1 MCESL
6 SLDRHLIYRCSAGH
20 ISFAK
25 DLRHCG
31 MKGCELSVD
40 VISERE
46 IDWFYKINPTGL
58 AINEND
64 LNRIIKDKNMPEDVK
79 NAIREIFP
87 HAARKKRLWF
97 S

>member
-6 SLDRHLIYRCSAGH
+6 RNDRHLIYRCSAGH

-25 DLRHCG
+25 DLLYCG
-31 MKGCELSVD
+31 MKDCQLSVD

-46 IDWFYKINPTGL
+46 IDWFFKINPTGL

-79 NAIREIFP
+79 NTIREIFP